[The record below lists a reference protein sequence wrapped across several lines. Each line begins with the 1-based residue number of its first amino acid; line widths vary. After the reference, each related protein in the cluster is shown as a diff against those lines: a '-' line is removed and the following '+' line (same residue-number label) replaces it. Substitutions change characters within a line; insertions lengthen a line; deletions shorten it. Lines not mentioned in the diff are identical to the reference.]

1 MKRIKRIAE
10 RRQIV
15 LNSADDFENLPP
27 KEKLVEYER

>member
-15 LNSADDFENLPP
+15 LNSADDFEKNFKKVQVIL
-27 KEKLVEYER
+27 K

>member
-15 LNSADDFENLPP
+15 LNSADDFEENFKKVQVIL
-27 KEKLVEYER
+27 K